1 MSLPETTQARADHDG
16 LQHPGRDHAGQ
27 ETGARAQAEER
38 GEERGNEPAPT
49 LDAAA
54 ASPDGAPPSTALFSG
69 DSGELPLDT
78 RRALVQLLSGPAL
91 DARRHAK
98 LWPVLLRD
106 ELALRRR
113 LADLFLEL
121 VIDRDAQV
129 AFTRQADTGDLEV
142 PLLLRRAQLTFIDSV
157 LVLYL
162 RQRLTQAD
170 AHGERA
176 VVSLDEMVDNLTLYE
191 RAVSTDRAGFT
202 KRVHASVEKVKKH
215 NILQKI
221 RASDD
226 RYEISP
232 TLKLLFSAEEIQSLM
247 ALYQRMAAGEPARL
261 QPLSNK
267 DNHNSND
274 SDENDNDS
282 TDEDDA

>member
-1 MSLPETTQARADHDG
+1 MNLPDEAD
-16 LQHPGRDHAGQ
+16 LAPPAEAIAPAG
-27 ETGARAQAEER
+27 E
-38 GEERGNEPAPT
+38 
-49 LDAAA
+49 
-54 ASPDGAPPSTALFSG
+54 GAPPATALFSG

-78 RRALVQLLSGPAL
+78 RRALVQLLSGPTL
-91 DARRHAK
+91 DGRRHAK

-106 ELALRRR
+106 ELVVRQR
-113 LADLFLEL
+113 LAELFLEL
-121 VIDRDAQV
+121 VIDRDMQV
-129 AFTRQADTGDLEV
+129 AFTRQADAGDLEV
-142 PLLLRRAQLTFIDSV
+142 PVLLRRAQLTFIDSV

-176 VVSLDEMVDNLTLYE
+176 VVSTEEMLENLTLYE
-191 RAVSTDRAGFT
+191 RAASTDRAGFA

-232 TLKLLFSAEEIQSLM
+232 TLKLLFSAEEILTLT
-247 ALYQRMAAGEPARL
+247 ALYLRMAAGEAVAGKQPPA
-261 QPLSNK
+261 
-267 DNHNSND
+267 
-274 SDENDNDS
+274 DEEDG
-282 TDEDDA
+282 DEA